1 MTRID
6 VTLSIAEIPAHWQP
20 PRYPYGQVIVYNKK
34 FCEIV
39 GRKYISPLSAAGKS
53 DPDIVGWH
61 YAFYETPDALDSI
74 EIHETE
80 VITS

>member
-1 MTRID
+1 
-6 VTLSIAEIPAHWQP
+6 
-20 PRYPYGQVIVYNKK
+20 
-34 FCEIV
+34 
-39 GRKYISPLSAAGKS
+39 LSAAGKS

-80 VITS
+80 VMTS